1 MKNIR
6 AIIRKSGSVALASA
20 MVLSS
25 SGVMTYAATS
35 DVQNTISAIEQSYGI
50 DSAKY
55 AQDITDTAAANANT
69 IPTTTDIMADVTD
82 TTGITTTKQNEQTEI
97 DAETEYTT
105 PELSADVYEG
115 TDEPQADTVSSGKWG
130 TCNWNINDG
139 VLTISGGVASGSV
152 KGDSGY
158 MVSPWDSYKRSIKK
172 VVIED
177 TITFENN
184 ASLAHL
190 FDGWIFLVEIDGLD
204 KFDTSNVTDMSYMF
218 FESCYLATL
227 DVSKFNTGNVTDMS
241 YMFGGRSRYG
251 YLTGM
256 ERVTTIDVSNFDT
269 SNVTDMSYMF
279 GGCRALT
286 TIDVSNFDTSK
297 VTYMSGMF
305 SGCSALT
312 TIDVSNF
319 DTSKVTY
326 MSSMFSGCNS
336 LTTIDVSN
344 FDTGNVT
351 EMGSMF
357 YGCSSLTTIDL
368 SNFDTSN
375 VTNMYRMFISC
386 NSLTTIDVSNFDT
399 SNVTNMCDMFEG
411 CESLT
416 TIDVSNFDTGNVKD
430 MLSMFKGC
438 SALTTID
445 VSNFN
450 TSNVARMV
458 YMFSGCN
465 SLTTIDV
472 SNFDTGNVTDMWD
485 MFKGCS
491 SLTTI
496 DVSNFDTS
504 NVTGMD
510 YLFSGCESLT
520 TIDVSNFNTSNVTY
534 MGGMF
539 EGCSSLTTIDVSN
552 FDTSNVKSMKYMF
565 SGCESLT
572 TIDVSN
578 FDTSNVTH
586 MGGMFDGCKSLT
598 TINVSNFDTGN
609 VTEMG
614 CMFYGCSSLTTIDL
628 SKLDLT
634 NSDIRS
640 YHTNSSGE
648 QVTVMANYLSG
659 ESGSL
664 KKIIM
669 PSALG
674 KEENIKTILNDMYT
688 IASSWTD
695 KTANKVYAEK
705 PDTLIAGH
713 TYVVTGSE
721 YDKTELSINA
731 TKKENGNKITFTANA
746 NGGDGKYT
754 YKFLVYNKTTN
765 SWAKLQDFSDKNT
778 FTWTKGNAGDR
789 YFYVDVKDSTGKTV
803 RSAALNVN
811 TAGNTKPLTVSAA
824 KTENGNKITFT
835 ANANGGNGKYTYKFL
850 VYNKTTNSWAKLQDF
865 SDKNTFTW
873 TKGNAGD
880 RYFYVDVKDSTG
892 KTVRSAA
899 LNVNTAGTVSKPTS
913 SLTASTEKVNVGGKV
928 TLTAKAGAGSGKY
941 TYKFLIYNPSTNQW
955 AKLQDFS
962 ANSTFTWT
970 AGSAGNRQFYV
981 DVKDSN
987 GNVTRSK
994 VVNVAVD
1001 KAQSVNKLTVKA
1013 TASTTANKVGENVTF
1028 TAAANGGTG
1037 KYTYKFLV
1045 YNKTTNQWAKLQD
1058 FGVASKLTWTAGS
1071 AAERQFFVD
1080 VKDSNGTVVRSSV
1093 MNVKTTK

>member
-368 SNFDTSN
+368 
-375 VTNMYRMFISC
+375 
-386 NSLTTIDVSNFDT
+386 
-399 SNVTNMCDMFEG
+399 
-411 CESLT
+411 
-416 TIDVSNFDTGNVKD
+416 
-430 MLSMFKGC
+430 
-438 SALTTID
+438 
-445 VSNFN
+445 
-450 TSNVARMV
+450 
-458 YMFSGCN
+458 
-465 SLTTIDV
+465 
-472 SNFDTGNVTDMWD
+472 
-485 MFKGCS
+485 
-491 SLTTI
+491 
-496 DVSNFDTS
+496 
-504 NVTGMD
+504 
-510 YLFSGCESLT
+510 
-520 TIDVSNFNTSNVTY
+520 
-534 MGGMF
+534 
-539 EGCSSLTTIDVSN
+539 
-552 FDTSNVKSMKYMF
+552 
-565 SGCESLT
+565 
-572 TIDVSN
+572 SN

>member
-6 AIIRKSGSVALASA
+6 AIIRKSGSVALAAA

-69 IPTTTDIMADVTD
+69 IPTTTDIMANVTD

-105 PELSADVYEG
+105 PELSADVYEE

-130 TCNWNINDG
+130 TCDWNINDG

-152 KGDSGY
+152 KGDRY
-158 MVSPWDSYKRSIKK
+158 WFSPWDSYKYSIKK

-184 ASLAHL
+184 ASLAYL
-190 FDGWIFLVEIDGLD
+190 FAWHHGLKEIDGLD

-218 FESCYLATL
+218 DGCESL
-227 DVSKFNTGNVTDMS
+227 
-241 YMFGGRSRYG
+241 
-251 YLTGM
+251 
-256 ERVTTIDVSNFDT
+256 TTIDVSNFDT
-269 SNVTDMSYMF
+269 SNVTDM
-279 GGCRALT
+279 R
-286 TIDVSNFDTSK
+286 V
-297 VTYMSGMF
+297 MF
-305 SGCSALT
+305 SGC
-312 TIDVSNF
+312 
-319 DTSKVTY
+319 K
-326 MSSMFSGCNS
+326 S
-336 LTTIDVSN
+336 LTTIDA
-344 FDTGNVT
+344 
-351 EMGSMF
+351 
-357 YGCSSLTTIDL
+357 

-375 VTNMYRMFISC
+375 VGFMR
-386 NSLTTIDVSNFDT
+386 
-399 SNVTNMCDMFEG
+399 
-411 CESLT
+411 
-416 TIDVSNFDTGNVKD
+416 
-430 MLSMFKGC
+430 
-438 SALTTID
+438 
-445 VSNFN
+445 
-450 TSNVARMV
+450 
-458 YMFSGCN
+458 YMFS
-465 SLTTIDV
+465 
-472 SNFDTGNVTDMWD
+472 
-485 MFKGCS
+485 GCS

-504 NVTGMD
+504 NVTDMSSM
-510 YLFSGCESLT
+510 FSGCSSLT
-520 TIDVSNFNTSNVTY
+520 TIDVSNFDTGNVTA

-539 EGCSSLTTIDVSN
+539 NGCSSLTTIDVSNFDTGNVRAMGGMFSGCSSLTTIDVSN
-552 FDTSNVKSMKYMF
+552 FDTSNVGFMSYMFSGCKSLTTIDVSNFDTSNVKNMSYMF

-578 FDTSNVTH
+578 FDTLHVEY
-586 MGGMFDGCKSLT
+586 MGYMFDGCNSL
-598 TINVSNFDTGN
+598 I
-609 VTEMG
+609 
-614 CMFYGCSSLTTIDL
+614 
-628 SKLDLT
+628 KLDLSNFNLKNAT
-634 NSDIRS
+634 LGTGGKPAQ
-640 YHTNSSGE
+640 YGFLPTEGK
-648 QVTVMANYLSG
+648 
-659 ESGSL
+659 SL
-664 KKIIM
+664 KQIIM

-674 KEENIKTILNDMYT
+674 KERNIKIVLDEMYT

-811 TAGNTKPLTVSAA
+811 TAGNTKPLSVSASKA
-824 KTENGNKITFT
+824 ENGNKITFT

-913 SLTASTEKVNVGGKV
+913 TLTASTEKVNVGGKV

>member
-6 AIIRKSGSVALASA
+6 AIVRKSSSVALASA

-55 AQDITDTAAANANT
+55 EQDIT
-69 IPTTTDIMADVTD
+69 
-82 TTGITTTKQNEQTEI
+82 
-97 DAETEYTT
+97 
-105 PELSADVYEG
+105 ADVYEE

-130 TCNWNINDG
+130 TCDWNINDG

-152 KGDSGY
+152 KGDYGS

-184 ASLAHL
+184 ANLYSL
-190 FDGWIFLVEIDGLD
+190 FGWYTNLKEIDGLD
-204 KFDTSNVTDMSYMF
+204 KFDTSNVTDM
-218 FESCYLATL
+218 
-227 DVSKFNTGNVTDMS
+227 G
-241 YMFGGRSRYG
+241 
-251 YLTGM
+251 
-256 ERVTTIDVSNFDT
+256 
-269 SNVTDMSYMF
+269 
-279 GGCRALT
+279 
-286 TIDVSNFDTSK
+286 
-297 VTYMSGMF
+297 GMF
-305 SGCSALT
+305 YCC
-312 TIDVSNF
+312 
-319 DTSKVTY
+319 K
-326 MSSMFSGCNS
+326 
-336 LTTIDVSN
+336 
-344 FDTGNVT
+344 
-351 EMGSMF
+351 
-357 YGCSSLTTIDL
+357 
-368 SNFDTSN
+368 
-375 VTNMYRMFISC
+375 
-386 NSLTTIDVSNFDT
+386 
-399 SNVTNMCDMFEG
+399 
-411 CESLT
+411 
-416 TIDVSNFDTGNVKD
+416 
-430 MLSMFKGC
+430 
-438 SALTTID
+438 
-445 VSNFN
+445 
-450 TSNVARMV
+450 
-458 YMFSGCN
+458 

-472 SNFDTGNVTDMWD
+472 SNFDTGNVTDMD
-485 MFKGCS
+485 LMFWNCS
-491 SLTTI
+491 ALTTI

-504 NVTGMD
+504 KVLDMVYMFNGCNSLSSLDLSNFKLNEYSLEEYKYQEYVTGF
-510 YLFSGCESLT
+510 LPT
-520 TIDVSNFNTSNVTY
+520 
-534 MGGMF
+534 
-539 EGCSSLTTIDVSN
+539 
-552 FDTSNVKSMKYMF
+552 KS
-565 SGCESLT
+565 
-572 TIDVSN
+572 
-578 FDTSNVTH
+578 
-586 MGGMFDGCKSLT
+586 KSLKQV
-598 TINVSNFDTGN
+598 ILPSDLG
-609 VTEMG
+609 TEDN
-614 CMFYGCSSLTTIDL
+614 I
-628 SKLDLT
+628 
-634 NSDIRS
+634 
-640 YHTNSSGE
+640 
-648 QVTVMANYLSG
+648 
-659 ESGSL
+659 
-664 KKIIM
+664 KII
-669 PSALG
+669 LD
-674 KEENIKTILNDMYT
+674 EMYT
-688 IASSWTD
+688 ISSSWTD

-705 PDTLIAGH
+705 PDTLIGGH
-713 TYVVTGSE
+713 TYVVTGS
-721 YDKTELSINA
+721 DKSELSISA
-731 TKKENGNKITFTANA
+731 TKTENGNKITFTANA

-850 VYNKTTNSWAKLQDF
+850 VYNKTTNSWAKLRDF

-892 KTVRSAA
+892 KTVRSQA
-899 LNVNTAGTVSKPTS
+899 LNVNTAGAVSKPTS
-913 SLTASTEKVNVGGKV
+913 SLTASTAKVNVGGKV

-1071 AAERQFFVD
+1071 TAERQFFVD

>member
-6 AIIRKSGSVALASA
+6 AIIRKSGSVALAAA

-69 IPTTTDIMADVTD
+69 IPTTTDIMANVTD

-105 PELSADVYEG
+105 PELSADVYEE

-130 TCNWNINDG
+130 TCDWNINDG

-152 KGDSGY
+152 KGDRY
-158 MVSPWDSYKRSIKK
+158 WFSPWDSYKYSIKK

-184 ASLAHL
+184 ASLAYL
-190 FDGWIFLVEIDGLD
+190 FAWHHGLKEIDGLD

-218 FESCYLATL
+218 
-227 DVSKFNTGNVTDMS
+227 D
-241 YMFGGRSRYG
+241 
-251 YLTGM
+251 
-256 ERVTTIDVSNFDT
+256 
-269 SNVTDMSYMF
+269 
-279 GGCRALT
+279 
-286 TIDVSNFDTSK
+286 
-297 VTYMSGMF
+297 
-305 SGCSALT
+305 
-312 TIDVSNF
+312 
-319 DTSKVTY
+319 
-326 MSSMFSGCNS
+326 
-336 LTTIDVSN
+336 
-344 FDTGNVT
+344 
-351 EMGSMF
+351 
-357 YGCSSLTTIDL
+357 
-368 SNFDTSN
+368 
-375 VTNMYRMFISC
+375 
-386 NSLTTIDVSNFDT
+386 
-399 SNVTNMCDMFEG
+399 G

-416 TIDVSNFDTGNVKD
+416 TIDVSNFDTLHVEYMG
-430 MLSMFKGC
+430 
-438 SALTTID
+438 
-445 VSNFN
+445 
-450 TSNVARMV
+450 
-458 YMFSGCN
+458 YMFDGCN
-465 SLTTIDV
+465 SLIKLD
-472 SNFDTGNVTDMWD
+472 
-485 MFKGCS
+485 
-491 SLTTI
+491 L
-496 DVSNFDTS
+496 
-504 NVTGMD
+504 
-510 YLFSGCESLT
+510 
-520 TIDVSNFNTSNVTY
+520 SNFNLKNATLGT
-534 MGGMF
+534 GGKPAQYGF
-539 EGCSSLTTIDVSN
+539 LPTEG
-552 FDTSNVKSMKYMF
+552 
-565 SGCESLT
+565 
-572 TIDVSN
+572 
-578 FDTSNVTH
+578 
-586 MGGMFDGCKSLT
+586 KSL
-598 TINVSNFDTGN
+598 
-609 VTEMG
+609 
-614 CMFYGCSSLTTIDL
+614 
-628 SKLDLT
+628 K
-634 NSDIRS
+634 
-640 YHTNSSGE
+640 
-648 QVTVMANYLSG
+648 Q
-659 ESGSL
+659 
-664 KKIIM
+664 IIM

-674 KEENIKTILNDMYT
+674 KERNIKIVLDEMYT

-811 TAGNTKPLTVSAA
+811 TAG
-824 KTENGNKITFT
+824 
-835 ANANGGNGKYTYKFL
+835 
-850 VYNKTTNSWAKLQDF
+850 
-865 SDKNTFTW
+865 
-873 TKGNAGD
+873 
-880 RYFYVDVKDSTG
+880 
-892 KTVRSAA
+892 
-899 LNVNTAGTVSKPTS
+899 TVSKPTS
-913 SLTASTEKVNVGGKV
+913 TLTASTEKVNVGGKV

>member
-297 VTYMSGMF
+297 VTYMS
-305 SGCSALT
+305 S
-312 TIDVSNF
+312 
-319 DTSKVTY
+319 
-326 MSSMFSGCNS
+326 
-336 LTTIDVSN
+336 
-344 FDTGNVT
+344 
-351 EMGSMF
+351 
-357 YGCSSLTTIDL
+357 
-368 SNFDTSN
+368 
-375 VTNMYRMFISC
+375 
-386 NSLTTIDVSNFDT
+386 
-399 SNVTNMCDMFEG
+399 
-411 CESLT
+411 
-416 TIDVSNFDTGNVKD
+416 
-430 MLSMFKGC
+430 
-438 SALTTID
+438 
-445 VSNFN
+445 
-450 TSNVARMV
+450 
-458 YMFSGCN
+458 MFSGCN

>member
-6 AIIRKSGSVALASA
+6 AIVRKSSSVALASA

-55 AQDITDTAAANANT
+55 EQDIT
-69 IPTTTDIMADVTD
+69 
-82 TTGITTTKQNEQTEI
+82 
-97 DAETEYTT
+97 
-105 PELSADVYEG
+105 ADVYEE

-130 TCNWNINDG
+130 TCDWNINDG

-152 KGDSGY
+152 KGDYGS

-184 ASLAHL
+184 ANLYSL
-190 FDGWIFLVEIDGLD
+190 FGWYTNLKEIDGLD
-204 KFDTSNVTDMSYMF
+204 KFDTSNVTDM
-218 FESCYLATL
+218 
-227 DVSKFNTGNVTDMS
+227 G
-241 YMFGGRSRYG
+241 
-251 YLTGM
+251 
-256 ERVTTIDVSNFDT
+256 
-269 SNVTDMSYMF
+269 
-279 GGCRALT
+279 
-286 TIDVSNFDTSK
+286 
-297 VTYMSGMF
+297 GMF
-305 SGCSALT
+305 YCC
-312 TIDVSNF
+312 
-319 DTSKVTY
+319 K
-326 MSSMFSGCNS
+326 S

-351 EMGSMF
+351 YMDLMF
-357 YGCSSLTTIDL
+357 WGCSALTTIHV
-368 SNFDTSN
+368 SNFDTGN
-375 VTNMYRMFISC
+375 VTDMIGMFSGC
-386 NSLTTIDVSNFDT
+386 KSLTTIDVSNFDT
-399 SNVTNMCDMFEG
+399 SNVTRM
-411 CESLT
+411 S
-416 TIDVSNFDTGNVKD
+416 
-430 MLSMFKGC
+430 SMFNGC
-438 SALTTID
+438 K
-445 VSNFN
+445 
-450 TSNVARMV
+450 
-458 YMFSGCN
+458 

-472 SNFDTGNVTDMWD
+472 SNFDTGNVTDMDLLFWN
-485 MFKGCS
+485 CS
-491 SLTTI
+491 ALTTI

-504 NVTGMD
+504 KVLDMVYMFNGCNSLSSLDLSNFKLNEYSLEEYKYQEYVTGF
-510 YLFSGCESLT
+510 LPT
-520 TIDVSNFNTSNVTY
+520 
-534 MGGMF
+534 
-539 EGCSSLTTIDVSN
+539 
-552 FDTSNVKSMKYMF
+552 KS
-565 SGCESLT
+565 
-572 TIDVSN
+572 
-578 FDTSNVTH
+578 
-586 MGGMFDGCKSLT
+586 KSLKQV
-598 TINVSNFDTGN
+598 ILPSDLG
-609 VTEMG
+609 TEDN
-614 CMFYGCSSLTTIDL
+614 I
-628 SKLDLT
+628 
-634 NSDIRS
+634 
-640 YHTNSSGE
+640 
-648 QVTVMANYLSG
+648 
-659 ESGSL
+659 
-664 KKIIM
+664 KII
-669 PSALG
+669 LD
-674 KEENIKTILNDMYT
+674 EMYT
-688 IASSWTD
+688 ISSSWTD

-705 PDTLIAGH
+705 PDTLIGGH
-713 TYVVTGSE
+713 TYVVTGS
-721 YDKTELSINA
+721 DKSELSISA
-731 TKKENGNKITFTANA
+731 TKTENGNKITFTANA

-765 SWAKLQDFSDKNT
+765 SWARLQDFSDKNT

-789 YFYVDVKDSTGKTV
+789 YFYVDVKDSTGKIV

-892 KTVRSAA
+892 KTVRSQA
-899 LNVNTAGTVSKPTS
+899 LNVNTAGAVSKPTS
-913 SLTASTEKVNVGGKV
+913 SLTASTAKVNVGGKV

-962 ANSTFTWT
+962 SNSTFTWT
-970 AGSAGNRQFYV
+970 AGSTGNRQFYV

-1001 KAQSVNKLTVKA
+1001 KAQTVNKLTVKA

-1045 YNKTTNQWAKLQD
+1045 YNKITNQWAKLQD
-1058 FGVASKLTWTAGS
+1058 FGVASKFTWKAGS

>member
-6 AIIRKSGSVALASA
+6 AIVRKSSSVALASA

-55 AQDITDTAAANANT
+55 EQDIT
-69 IPTTTDIMADVTD
+69 
-82 TTGITTTKQNEQTEI
+82 
-97 DAETEYTT
+97 
-105 PELSADVYEG
+105 ADVYEE

-130 TCNWNINDG
+130 TCDWNINDG

-152 KGDSGY
+152 KGDYGS

-184 ASLAHL
+184 ANLYSL
-190 FDGWIFLVEIDGLD
+190 FGWYTNLKEIDGLD
-204 KFDTSNVTDMSYMF
+204 KFDTSNVTDM
-218 FESCYLATL
+218 
-227 DVSKFNTGNVTDMS
+227 G
-241 YMFGGRSRYG
+241 
-251 YLTGM
+251 
-256 ERVTTIDVSNFDT
+256 
-269 SNVTDMSYMF
+269 
-279 GGCRALT
+279 
-286 TIDVSNFDTSK
+286 
-297 VTYMSGMF
+297 GMF
-305 SGCSALT
+305 YCC
-312 TIDVSNF
+312 
-319 DTSKVTY
+319 K
-326 MSSMFSGCNS
+326 
-336 LTTIDVSN
+336 
-344 FDTGNVT
+344 
-351 EMGSMF
+351 
-357 YGCSSLTTIDL
+357 
-368 SNFDTSN
+368 
-375 VTNMYRMFISC
+375 
-386 NSLTTIDVSNFDT
+386 SLTTIDVSNFDT
-399 SNVTNMCDMFEG
+399 SNVTRM
-411 CESLT
+411 S
-416 TIDVSNFDTGNVKD
+416 
-430 MLSMFKGC
+430 SMFNGC
-438 SALTTID
+438 K
-445 VSNFN
+445 
-450 TSNVARMV
+450 
-458 YMFSGCN
+458 

-472 SNFDTGNVTDMWD
+472 SNFDTGNVTDMD
-485 MFKGCS
+485 LMFWNCS
-491 SLTTI
+491 ALTTI

-504 NVTGMD
+504 KVLDMVYMFNGCNSLSSLDLSNFKLNEYSLEEYKYQEYVTGF
-510 YLFSGCESLT
+510 LPT
-520 TIDVSNFNTSNVTY
+520 
-534 MGGMF
+534 
-539 EGCSSLTTIDVSN
+539 
-552 FDTSNVKSMKYMF
+552 KS
-565 SGCESLT
+565 
-572 TIDVSN
+572 
-578 FDTSNVTH
+578 
-586 MGGMFDGCKSLT
+586 KSLKQV
-598 TINVSNFDTGN
+598 ILPSDLG
-609 VTEMG
+609 TEDN
-614 CMFYGCSSLTTIDL
+614 I
-628 SKLDLT
+628 
-634 NSDIRS
+634 
-640 YHTNSSGE
+640 
-648 QVTVMANYLSG
+648 
-659 ESGSL
+659 
-664 KKIIM
+664 KII
-669 PSALG
+669 LD
-674 KEENIKTILNDMYT
+674 EMYT
-688 IASSWTD
+688 ISSSWTD

-705 PDTLIAGH
+705 PDTLIGGH
-713 TYVVTGSE
+713 TYVVTGS
-721 YDKTELSINA
+721 DKSELSISA
-731 TKKENGNKITFTANA
+731 TKTENGNKITFTANA

-765 SWAKLQDFSDKNT
+765 SWARLQDFSDKNT

-789 YFYVDVKDSTGKTV
+789 YFYVDVKDSTGKIV

-865 SDKNTFTW
+865 SDKNTLTW

-892 KTVRSAA
+892 KTVRSQA
-899 LNVNTAGTVSKPTS
+899 LNVNTAGAVSKPTS
-913 SLTASTEKVNVGGKV
+913 SLTASTAKVNVGGKV

-962 ANSTFTWT
+962 SNSTFTWT
-970 AGSAGNRQFYV
+970 AGSTGNRQFYV

-1001 KAQSVNKLTVKA
+1001 KAQTVNKLTVKA

-1045 YNKTTNQWAKLQD
+1045 YNKITNQWAKLQD
-1058 FGVASKLTWTAGS
+1058 FGVASKFTWKAGS